1 MDVKGAF
8 DAVLPG
14 RLVNHLREQGWSNKL
29 VKWVQSFATNRYIKI
44 RLDGEIGP
52 KTKLE
57 CSLPQGSPISPIL
70 FILYIVSLF
79 WMGNPRKRFGT
90 HWLPEHRGETW
101 SAQMAWSLFRQKT
114 KLQATYTDS
123 YSKSPQRS

>member
-14 RLVNHLREQGWSNKL
+14 RLVNRLREQGWPNKL

-57 CSLPQGSPISPIL
+57 CGLPQGSPISPIL
-70 FILYIVSLF
+70 FILYITPPFLDEQSTKKISVHTGSLNIEVKP
-79 WMGNPRKRFGT
+79 GLLR
-90 HWLPEHRGETW
+90 
-101 SAQMAWSLFRQKT
+101 
-114 KLQATYTDS
+114 
-123 YSKSPQRS
+123 